1 MLRKIC
7 LLLANNVCPATST
20 HNPHV
25 TNRSPFGRPEKH
37 YEDTTGA
44 IVEYMRAKGSVL
56 WNTNIDYM
64 AFRDEFKMDQQPPMN
79 VLFDYGAE
87 LMECYQSNDRLITLS
102 HHTWGPMPDDVFLWL
117 YEMSVGDNE
126 IFRQFVDFYLNECH
140 EELGGMKGSKAFSML
155 QTDQLR
161 TLLDEEDLCRDVQT
175 IAGTQMCVHAARYAL
190 GLNYAA
196 QIKVLQKLLAREEIP
211 GLPLEMSDDM
221 LARFMRAVRVV
232 LLKQ

>member
-1 MLRKIC
+1 
-7 LLLANNVCPATST
+7 
-20 HNPHV
+20 
-25 TNRSPFGRPEKH
+25 
-37 YEDTTGA
+37 
-44 IVEYMRAKGSVL
+44 
-56 WNTNIDYM
+56 
-64 AFRDEFKMDQQPPMN
+64 
-79 VLFDYGAE
+79 
-87 LMECYQSNDRLITLS
+87 
-102 HHTWGPMPDDVFLWL
+102 
-117 YEMSVGDNE
+117 
-126 IFRQFVDFYLNECH
+126 
-140 EELGGMKGSKAFSML
+140 MKGSKAFSML